1 MGARKG
7 DLLIAGSI
15 TPQLSNQLERMN
27 NMYTRD
33 EMYDIL
39 RDYLLLPDESLELA
53 IAIGGF
59 NTETLERILFYY
71 TGYRTFDGY
80 MEEVDG
86 EEYV

>member
-1 MGARKG
+1 
-7 DLLIAGSI
+7 
-15 TPQLSNQLERMN
+15 
-27 NMYTRD
+27 MYTPD

-53 IAIGGF
+53 TAIGGF

>member
-1 MGARKG
+1 
-7 DLLIAGSI
+7 
-15 TPQLSNQLERMN
+15 
-27 NMYTRD
+27 MYTRD
-33 EMYDIL
+33 KMYDIL

-71 TGYRTFDGY
+71 TGYRTFDRY

-86 EEYV
+86 EEYGRS

>member
-1 MGARKG
+1 
-7 DLLIAGSI
+7 
-15 TPQLSNQLERMN
+15 
-27 NMYTRD
+27 MYTRD
-33 EMYDIL
+33 EMYEIL
-39 RDYLLLPDESLELA
+39 RSYLLVPDDALELA